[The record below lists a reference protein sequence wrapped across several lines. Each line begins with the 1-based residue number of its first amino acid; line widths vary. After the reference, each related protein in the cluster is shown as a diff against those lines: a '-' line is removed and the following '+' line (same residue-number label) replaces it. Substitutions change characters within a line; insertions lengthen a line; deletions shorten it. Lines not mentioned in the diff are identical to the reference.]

1 MGCIKNLL
9 ALFIFAFLFLS
20 SPREVFAEEP
30 EVPAEVVEVPTE
42 IPAEVP
48 AEIPV
53 EVPAEEPKVPAE
65 VKEIPAEGD
74 YSAEGEYRL
83 GDRDTRE
90 AAKNYALADAK
101 RKIIEQIGV
110 FVASYTEVNNVIL
123 TKDEIRTA
131 ANAVIRIKHEEV
143 HFYDEGTLCRAFV
156 VANIDRKAMKDIL
169 DGKKNPEPTPQPPP
183 QNDDHE
189 KFLKLAVIDEYNG
202 HYYKVFNEPANWR
215 KAKKRCEE
223 MGGYLV
229 AINTREEQAFVQ
241 QILFLHGEKPY
252 YWIGGT
258 RVGENEWH
266 WLNGEKF
273 SYTNWNRGEPNNAG
287 GVEDVIAIVKS
298 VGTWTDLANEGFSI
312 RKNNRLNFY
321 VDNIGFVCEWD
332 SFESIKEAY

>member
-1 MGCIKNLL
+1 MGCIKKWL
-9 ALFIFAFLFLS
+9 ALFMAAFLFLIL
-20 SPREVFAEEP
+20 PREVFAEEP
-30 EVPAEVVEVPTE
+30 EVPAEIVEVPAE
-42 IPAEVP
+42 IVEVPAEVP
-48 AEIPV
+48 AE
-53 EVPAEEPKVPAE
+53 APAE

-123 TKDEIRTA
+123 TKDQIKTA
-131 ANAVIRIKHEEV
+131 ANAIIRIKHEEV
-143 HFYDEGTLCRAFV
+143 HFYEDGTLCRAFI
-156 VANIDRKAMKDIL
+156 VANIDRKAMQDIL
-169 DGKKNPEPTPQPPP
+169 DSSKKPAPNTPQPPP
-183 QNDDHE
+183 QNDDRE
-189 KFLKLAVIDEYNG
+189 IILKVAGIYEYEG
-202 HYYKVFNEPANWR
+202 QFYKIFNESANWR

-229 AINTREEQAFVQ
+229 AITTKEEQAFIQ
-241 QILFLHGEKPY
+241 QILFLKGEKTY

-258 RVGENEWH
+258 RGSENEWR
-266 WLNGEKF
+266 WLDGEKF

-312 RKNNRLNFY
+312 RKNNRLTFY
-321 VDNIGFVCEWD
+321 VDNIGFICEWD
-332 SFESIKEAY
+332 EFEDIKGAY